1 VGGTP
6 FETVKLIPQP
16 GDTFYLFSDGYQD
29 QEGTDRPR
37 LGKRRFYE
45 ILDEIHALPMAEQA
59 RVLERR
65 LLEWKGNAEQTD
77 DILVIGFRWPA
88 GSNRLSL

>member
-1 VGGTP
+1 
-6 FETVKLIPQP
+6 
-16 GDTFYLFSDGYQD
+16 
-29 QEGTDRPR
+29 
-37 LGKRRFYE
+37 
-45 ILDEIHALPMAEQA
+45 MAEQA
-59 RVLERR
+59 RVLEQR